1 MSPPAATYMCVS
13 SQFFGYTDD
22 SPDFDFG
29 LVCEL
34 RFWTTDSQRICTP
47 DDAILVTVILES
59 VCKGNPIFFR
69 QSLLPIDT
77 VRRIS
82 WHRIDK
88 KSVTSSLP
96 ARPERSTLIMPE
108 TVALSPDPMDLNPH
122 ESWHF
127 PHNSRLPKACSHT
140 SNLPRFLQNLA
151 EGIWRNI
158 SFLRGKPHNNDG
170 GWRSDL
176 C

>member
-1 MSPPAATYMCVS
+1 MAFRIGEVECVRHAKNTPTKKDTGLDDNIKQQRSNIYVPPSCDLYARLEPI
-13 SQFFGYTDD
+13 FGYTDD

-47 DDAILVTVILES
+47 DDAILVTVILET

-88 KSVTSSLP
+88 KIGNREVGPGCFGQP
-96 ARPERSTLIMPE
+96 ASCQ
-108 TVALSPDPMDLNPH
+108 
-122 ESWHF
+122 
-127 PHNSRLPKACSHT
+127 RLW
-140 SNLPRFLQNLA
+140 RFHRTQW
-151 EGIWRNI
+151 I
-158 SFLRGKPHNNDG
+158 
-170 GWRSDL
+170 
-176 C
+176 

>member
-47 DDAILVTVILES
+47 DDAILVTVILET

-88 KSVTSSLP
+88 KSGTEKLVQGALVNP
-96 ARPERSTLIMPE
+96 HHARDCGAFTGPNGFESPRIL
-108 TVALSPDPMDLNPH
+108 ALSAQLTA
-122 ESWHF
+122 S
-127 PHNSRLPKACSHT
+127 
-140 SNLPRFLQNLA
+140 
-151 EGIWRNI
+151 
-158 SFLRGKPHNNDG
+158 
-170 GWRSDL
+170 
-176 C
+176 